1 MPRVAIKKK
10 DYKQSDLSAY
20 IVGRMYA
27 MKIRQADMAE
37 ELNIS
42 QPAFCNRLA
51 NGYFTYKDMLTI
63 FKKLRTTDDEI
74 LKLMKL

>member
-1 MPRVAIKKK
+1 MRIK
-10 DYKQSDLSAY
+10 
-20 IVGRMYA
+20 
-27 MKIRQADMAE
+27 QADMAD

-63 FKKLRTTDDEI
+63 FKKLGTTDEEI

>member
-20 IVGRMYA
+20 IGSRMYA
-27 MKIRQADMAE
+27 MQIRQVDMAE

-51 NGYFTYKDMLTI
+51 NGHFTYKDMLTI
-63 FKKLRTTDDEI
+63 FKKLGTTDEEI